1 MTTGLTIL
9 SYLPVASFALAAGGL
24 AVRFFAPSGPAKQTL
39 IAAVFLFILVA
50 SGLLWQQDWEEK
62 RQVQRAAIEII
73 SIVGNEK
80 RTYEEIVA
88 GLRQPNYQVANRAID
103 LLIDENRLGSEEA
116 TIIDKTDRVFR
127 VRLYYV
133 RSF

>member
-1 MTTGLTIL
+1 MITELTIL
-9 SYLPVASFALAAGGL
+9 SYLPVASFAIAAGGL

-39 IAAVFLFILVA
+39 IAAVLLFLLVT
-50 SGLLWQQDWEEK
+50 SGLLWRQDWEEK
-62 RQVQRAAIEII
+62 GQVQKAAAEIVGI
-73 SIVGNEK
+73 IGNEK

-103 LLIDENRLGSEEA
+103 LLIDENRLGSENA
-116 TIIDKTDRVFR
+116 TIIDKADKVFHI
-127 VRLYYV
+127 RLYYV

>member
-1 MTTGLTIL
+1 VTTDLTLL

-39 IAAVFLFILVA
+39 IAAVLIFLLVT
-50 SGLLWQQDWEEK
+50 SGLLWRQDWEEK
-62 RQVQRAAIEII
+62 RQVREAADEII
-73 SIVGNEK
+73 RIVGNEK
-80 RTYEEIVA
+80 RTYEDILA
-88 GLRQPNYQVANRAID
+88 GLRQPNYQVANGAID
-103 LLIDENRLGSEEA
+103 LLVDEKRLGSEDA
-116 TIIDKTDRVFR
+116 TIIDKTDKPFR